1 MRKLFYALLA
11 VTIFAFKVNAQS
23 VKLNLEHAISPGT
36 ITTTDDQTIKGYIE
50 NQGSRDNQKQC
61 LFYTDYNDRRTRK
74 VYKPSELKGYT
85 IENYQ
90 YKSLNYSGNIS
101 FIKSSNRNFLYVVKP
116 GAITTCVYLIERDEQ
131 PVWQKGDEEP
141 VSNASMLFSFKKN
154 VLKLVGDYPELAAK
168 IENKEKGY
176 GLLNLQAIIDEYN
189 AWYAAKNASKN

>member
-1 MRKLFYALLA
+1 
-11 VTIFAFKVNAQS
+11 
-23 VKLNLEHAISPGT
+23 
-36 ITTTDDQTIKGYIE
+36 
-50 NQGSRDNQKQC
+50 
-61 LFYTDYNDRRTRK
+61 
-74 VYKPSELKGYT
+74 
-85 IENYQ
+85 
-90 YKSLNYSGNIS
+90 
-101 FIKSSNRNFLYVVKP
+101 VVKP